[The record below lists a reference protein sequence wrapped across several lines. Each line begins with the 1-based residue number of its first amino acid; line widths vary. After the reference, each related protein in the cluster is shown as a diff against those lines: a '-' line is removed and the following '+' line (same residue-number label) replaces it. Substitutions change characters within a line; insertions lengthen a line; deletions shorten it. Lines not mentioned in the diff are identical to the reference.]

1 VVANVLEVL
10 QLCLLVRR
18 AERARVCRS
27 IVSSR
32 RLDRKE
38 RKRRCNSGGGKQ
50 LDLEDV
56 DEVKLFG
63 KSSRYSELLSQVSD
77 WLSSSADIKWKFS
90 RHI

>member
-1 VVANVLEVL
+1 VVANVLVVL

-27 IVSSR
+27 IASSR
-32 RLDRKE
+32 RLNRKE
-38 RKRRCNSGGGKQ
+38 RKRRCKSGGAKQ

-63 KSSRYSELLSQVSD
+63 KSSR
-77 WLSSSADIKWKFS
+77 
-90 RHI
+90 

>member
-1 VVANVLEVL
+1 MVANVLEVL

-27 IVSSR
+27 IMSSR

-56 DEVKLFG
+56 DEVKLFARVHA
-63 KSSRYSELLSQVSD
+63 SLSY
-77 WLSSSADIKWKFS
+77 
-90 RHI
+90 